1 MQLFGIEFKRKKD
14 IIQQEVPSISS
25 PSSDDGA
32 LVIAANGYHG
42 QYVDVE
48 SQGAKS
54 DSELITRYRNM
65 SQQPEIDSAIDDIIN
80 EAIVVE
86 DETPIVE
93 LVLDDVKELSDPI
106 KEVIIEEFDNIQKLL
121 EFEKYAYDI
130 FRKFY
135 IDGRLN
141 YEVVVDTQNLQD
153 GIQELKYI
161 DPRKIRKVREVV
173 QANNSKIGQIV
184 SSNDLTQI
192 KDEYFIYN
200 EKGFDYSGNVASA
213 AAAGSSPTTGVR
225 IAKDSIIYV
234 TSGLNDPSG
243 KTVYSH
249 LHKAIRPLNLL
260 RSLED
265 AGIIYRLAR
274 APEKRVFYVDTGTLP
289 KMKAEQHLK
298 DMMTRYKN
306 KLVYDPQTG
315 EIKDSRKFMT
325 MLEDFWLTRREGGKG
340 TEIDV
345 LQPGQMQ
352 GILEEIDFFQM
363 KLYKSLNIPYSR
375 FNPDMAFSFGR
386 ATEISRDEV
395 KFSTFIDRMRIRFN
409 DLFLQCLEKQLVLK
423 NIITPD
429 EWNDIKYHFK
439 FKYARNNLFAEL
451 KNAEIQLEKLNR
463 LQIASQFAGQYYSHE
478 WVQKNVLGF
487 TEEQIQEEQMKIIE
501 EMQNPLLHPE
511 FFLQAGQDQ
520 QDQESQT
527 DNNMDTTPPKNASNK
542 QKPITKSKRAKN
554 AKKT

>member
-42 QYVDVE
+42 QYIDVE

-93 LVLDDVKELSDPI
+93 LVLDDVKEISDPI

-141 YEVVVDTQNLQD
+141 YEVVVDTQNLQE

-200 EKGFDYSGNVASA
+200 ERGFDYSGNVASA
-213 AAAGSSPTTGVR
+213 AAAGSSPTTGVK